1 VATVGLLDCVRT
13 DYSQYEEEGRTK
25 DRFVTEDAPYVVSS
39 IEKAMGLVPTI
50 AEDGTEIY
58 PEVIGCP
65 VHNMGYIYPWLD
77 PNDPNYIPM
86 DPDDP
91 NYIPW
96 DPNDPNYV
104 PTYPTPED
112 EWEGLGGLPNWW
124 GEPETPNEPE
134 EPVMDDPTGGLGD
147 TPLDWWSEI
156 GF

>member
-1 VATVGLLDCVRT
+1 MKAYYAAWKSWAEGEVFNSTVAYDPMSTAGNDASIWHHAVMT
-13 DYSQYEEEGRTK
+13 DGSFSLSTLENWANLIDQAI
-25 DRFVTEDAPYVVSS
+25 VA
-39 IEKAMGLVPTI
+39 L
-50 AEDGTEIY
+50 
-58 PEVIGCP
+58 
-65 VHNMGYIYPWLD
+65 
-77 PNDPNYIPM
+77 
-86 DPDDP
+86 
-91 NYIPW
+91 

-112 EWEGLGGLPNWW
+112 ELEGLGGLPNWW